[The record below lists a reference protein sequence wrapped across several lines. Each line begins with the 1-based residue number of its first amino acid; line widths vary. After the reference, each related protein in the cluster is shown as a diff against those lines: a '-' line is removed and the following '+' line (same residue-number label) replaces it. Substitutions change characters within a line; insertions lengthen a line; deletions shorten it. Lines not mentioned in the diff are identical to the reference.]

1 MNKNVAVIVATG
13 WWEPWTSPNL
23 DSNLV
28 LKEIERPLSCQFCH
42 KII

>member
-1 MNKNVAVIVATG
+1 MDKNVAVIVAAG

-28 LKEIERPLSCQFCH
+28 LKEIDRPL
-42 KII
+42 